1 MSDESDIKVSI
12 EIMEDGP
19 LLVKKL
25 TSLKNSKG
33 ENIET
38 QKITALCRCGASS
51 NKPFCDGSHRK
62 VNFSG
67 QRETDKPIDKERE
80 YAGKEITVYDNRL
93 ICSHAAECVKNLPE
107 VFRLGDRPWIAPDNA
122 SPDEIISVVKKCPS
136 GALSYSLGGDH
147 VRDFGLPIE
156 IDIAK
161 DGPYN
166 VTGNIVIN
174 VEDHLEPPSK
184 EHYAL
189 CRCGASKNKPYC
201 DGSHADAHF
210 KDQDN

>member
-51 NKPFCDGSHRK
+51 NKPFCDGSHTK